1 MLSRILLFCLL
12 PTALFTNEDRCL
24 DLNANDEPE
33 KTLELCSGFL
43 LSDTLETQARAI
55 ALEKRGIA
63 HRELGNSEQS
73 IVDLGASIALS
84 QDTSVMRMLAWTY
97 REAKRYEDAEA
108 LYSRVLESDKHEQ
121 GWLSRCVVRQDL
133 GRYQD
138 ALSDCKQA
146 LSLDNDNLDTLFF
159 TARVHSILEQPKYA
173 LPLAKRAMALAPNDP
188 RHLVEYVWALHQM
201 GWTNVAFDKATAGL
215 KSFPNN
221 PELILFL
228 RETNK

>member
-12 PTALFTNEDRCL
+12 QTPVFASEDHCL

-33 KTLELCSGFL
+33 KSLDLCFEFL

-63 HRELGNSEQS
+63 HRELGNLEQS

-97 REAKRYEDAEA
+97 REAQRYEDAEA
-108 LYSRVLESDKHEQ
+108 LYSRVLKSDKHEQ

-133 GRYQD
+133 GRYED
-138 ALSDCKQA
+138 ALADCKQA
-146 LSLDNDNLDTLFF
+146 LILDNDNLDTLFS
-159 TARVHSILEQPKYA
+159 RLVSI
-173 LPLAKRAMALAPNDP
+173 
-188 RHLVEYVWALHQM
+188 
-201 GWTNVAFDKATAGL
+201 AFWN
-215 KSFPNN
+215 SQNMR
-221 PELILFL
+221 FL
-228 RETNK
+228 